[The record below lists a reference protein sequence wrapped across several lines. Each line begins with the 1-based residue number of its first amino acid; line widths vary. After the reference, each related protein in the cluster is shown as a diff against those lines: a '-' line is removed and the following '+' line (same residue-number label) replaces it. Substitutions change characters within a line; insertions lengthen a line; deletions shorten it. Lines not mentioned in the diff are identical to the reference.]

1 MNRIVSAQI
10 NSKLHPPSL
19 NKVKKEDVGEKEYLI
34 LLKHFLWSWFRK
46 CNSFDQI
53 HPAFPGEF
61 CYLNAYL
68 YSAFSGV
75 FFSSFFYHIHVVSA
89 LPNYCYSTP
98 KKKKNY
104 KNKRKE
110 MGKLKNTK
118 YEMLFLIFYSF
129 IFGGL
134 TFFH

>member
-1 MNRIVSAQI
+1 MLCLITVIPRQ
-10 NSKLHPPSL
+10 
-19 NKVKKEDVGEKEYLI
+19 KK
-34 LLKHFLWSWFRK
+34 
-46 CNSFDQI
+46 
-53 HPAFPGEF
+53 
-61 CYLNAYL
+61 
-68 YSAFSGV
+68 
-75 FFSSFFYHIHVVSA
+75 
-89 LPNYCYSTP
+89 
-98 KKKKNY
+98 KKKKNKN

>member
-1 MNRIVSAQI
+1 M
-10 NSKLHPPSL
+10 
-19 NKVKKEDVGEKEYLI
+19 G
-34 LLKHFLWSWFRK
+34 
-46 CNSFDQI
+46 
-53 HPAFPGEF
+53 
-61 CYLNAYL
+61 
-68 YSAFSGV
+68 
-75 FFSSFFYHIHVVSA
+75 
-89 LPNYCYSTP
+89 
-98 KKKKNY
+98 KKKKKKKKKIY